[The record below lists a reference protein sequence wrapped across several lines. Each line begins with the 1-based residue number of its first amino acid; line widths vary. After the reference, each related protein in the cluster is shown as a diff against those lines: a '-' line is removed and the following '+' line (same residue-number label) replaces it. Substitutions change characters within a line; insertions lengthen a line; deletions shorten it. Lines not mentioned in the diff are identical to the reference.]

1 MSESPGAN
9 SEFEVGSQGR
19 RSDFKSNLRTP
30 GARLIEQADQP
41 RLDILARTEKM
52 ETTLLTEFRRWSGNF
67 EAQLKANEALIF
79 GFNERLISAE
89 ERLREL
95 ERK

>member
-1 MSESPGAN
+1 
-9 SEFEVGSQGR
+9 
-19 RSDFKSNLRTP
+19 
-30 GARLIEQADQP
+30 
-41 RLDILARTEKM
+41 
-52 ETTLLTEFRRWSGNF
+52 LLTEFRRWSGNF